1 MDPITIKSG
10 KKEAFVWD
18 FRENLIKR
26 IQVCLESQGEDSLSE
41 QGAHVKNFMAKL
53 NQLKKDN
60 LKNRI
65 NLDKCTE
72 GREVI
77 ELFKH
82 DNVLVYATVR
92 LSSQGTRTIL
102 IDQ

>member
-1 MDPITIKSG
+1 MKSG
-10 KKEAFVWD
+10 EKEAFVWD

-26 IQVCLESQGEDSLSE
+26 IQVCLEGQGEGSLSE
-41 QGAHVKNFMAKL
+41 QGANVKNFMAKL
-53 NQLKKDN
+53 NQLKKDD
-60 LKNRI
+60 LKKRI

-92 LSSQGTRTIL
+92 LSSQGTRTVL